1 MSVGIRNVQLEDSK
15 AILDIYSKYILETT
29 ITFEIDVPSIE
40 SFTERV
46 KKISE
51 DFPYIVYEENKKI
64 LGYAYVT
71 KFKERAAYNHS
82 VECTVYVDSDH
93 QRKGIGDA
101 LYSELFRLVKERGF
115 KNIYAYITLPNEKSL
130 KIHEKFGFHEVGTY
144 KNVGF
149 KHDKLLDV
157 ICLEK
162 FI

>member
-1 MSVGIRNVQLEDSK
+1 MSVIREVKLEDSK
-15 AILDIYSKYILETT
+15 EILDIYSKYILETT

-40 SFTERV
+40 SFTDRI
-46 KKISE
+46 KTISSS
-51 DFPYIVYEENKKI
+51 FPYIVYEEDDKI

-82 VECTVYVDSDH
+82 VECTVYVNSEY
-93 QRKGIGDA
+93 RGKGIGKA
-101 LYSELFRLVKERGF
+101 LYTELFERTKKEGF
-115 KNIYAYITLPNEKSL
+115 KNIYAYITLPNNASL
-130 KIHEKFGFHEVGTY
+130 SIHDKFDFHEVGTY

-149 KHDKLLDV
+149 KHNKLLDV